1 MVDVTLPSL
10 GESVTEGII
19 TQWFKHVG
27 DSVARDEPLFEV
39 STDKVDS
46 EMPSPA
52 AGILT
57 EILAAEGDTVET
69 GARVAVIDDTASAPT
84 APAPARDATPR
95 VEAPV
100 APVAGGSASPAPA
113 TRFAP
118 TPTPAS
124 PTPTP
129 ASPTPAPASPTPA
142 PAAPA
147 SSSEAGAGLVL
158 SPVVRRILA
167 DGGVDAAVIQGTGP
181 GGSITR
187 RDAERAVANGP
198 TDDVVVPLSNG
209 RRRMGHHMSESSRE
223 APHGFVAV
231 EVDGSVFADL
241 EELGRV
247 TRDGIAVS
255 DEIVVGLA
263 AVRALG
269 EFDFLNATFAG
280 DELVVHRTVNLGF
293 VRAAA
298 ADGMLIPVVHAAA
311 GLTLRALA
319 RRVVELGERMA
330 SRQLTADD
338 LMGGTFTIVGAP
350 SAHTLFT
357 EPIIIQPQV
366 AVLSVGAVRE
376 VPVIAHDDQG
386 ARVVPGR
393 RLVLGLSFDHR
404 VCEPVT
410 AVAYLERV
418 GELLAG
424 MDLASEH

>member
-19 TQWFKHVG
+19 TRWFKQVG

-52 AGILT
+52 AGVLT
-57 EILAAEGDTVET
+57 AILAEEGDTVET
-69 GARVAVIDDTASAPT
+69 GSRVAVIDDAASATSSPASPPPAT
-84 APAPARDATPR
+84 AAPAPR
-95 VEAPV
+95 AP
-100 APVAGGSASPAPA
+100 ASPP
-113 TRFAP
+113 P
-118 TPTPAS
+118 TPPTPAA
-124 PTPTP
+124 PAPPLPTP
-129 ASPTPAPASPTPA
+129 AAPAPPPPTPAPPA
-142 PAAPA
+142 PAG
-147 SSSEAGAGLVL
+147 SEASGGLVL

-167 DGGVDAAVIQGTGP
+167 DGGVDAATIQGTGP

-209 RRRMGHHMSESSRE
+209 RRRMGHHMSESSHV

-231 EVDGSVFADL
+231 EVDGAVFAEL
-241 EELGRV
+241 ESLGRV
-247 TRDGIAVS
+247 SRDGIAVS
-255 DEIVVGLA
+255 DEMVVALA

-298 ADGMLIPVVHAAA
+298 ADGMLVPVVHAAA

-319 RRVVELGERMA
+319 RRVVELGERVA

-350 SAHTLFT
+350 SAHTLWT
-357 EPIIIQPQV
+357 QPIIIQPQV

-376 VPVIAHDDQG
+376 VPVVAHDEG
-386 ARVVPGR
+386 VARVVPGR
-393 RLVLGLSFDHR
+393 RVVLGLSFDHR

-410 AVAYLERV
+410 AVGYLERV

>member
-19 TQWFKHVG
+19 TRWFKHIG
-27 DSVARDEPLFEV
+27 DTVARDEPLFEV

-52 AGILT
+52 AGVLT
-57 EILAAEGDTVET
+57 EILAEEGDTVET
-69 GARVAVIDDTASAPT
+69 GSRVAVIDDAASSSSMTAPAA
-84 APAPARDATPR
+84 APAPAPA
-95 VEAPV
+95 A
-100 APVAGGSASPAPA
+100 APAPA
-113 TRFAP
+113 PAAAPAPAPAAAPAPAP
-118 TPTPAS
+118 TPT
-124 PTPTP
+124 
-129 ASPTPAPASPTPA
+129 APPVGEGS
-142 PAAPA
+142 
-147 SSSEAGAGLVL
+147 GGLVL

-167 DGGVDAAVIQGTGP
+167 DGGVDATTIQGTGP

-209 RRRMGHHMSESSRE
+209 RRRMGNHMSESSHV

-231 EVDGSVFADL
+231 EVDGAVFADL
-241 EELGRV
+241 EALGRA

-255 DEIVVGLA
+255 DEMVVGLA
-263 AVRALG
+263 AVRALA

-298 ADGMLIPVVHAAA
+298 ADGMLVPVVHAAA

-319 RRVVELGERMA
+319 RRVVELGERVA

-350 SAHTLFT
+350 SAHTLWT
-357 EPIIIQPQV
+357 QPIIIQPQV

-376 VPVIAHDDQG
+376 VPVIARDEEG
-386 ARVVPGR
+386 TRIVPGR
-393 RLVLGLSFDHR
+393 RVVLGLSFDHR

-410 AVAYLERV
+410 AVGYLERV